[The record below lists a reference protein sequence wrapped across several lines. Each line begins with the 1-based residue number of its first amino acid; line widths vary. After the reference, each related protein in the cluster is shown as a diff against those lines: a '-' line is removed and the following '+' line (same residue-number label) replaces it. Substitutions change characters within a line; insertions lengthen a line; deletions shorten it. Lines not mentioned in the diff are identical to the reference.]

1 MRLLTRSPGEAKPD
15 QTGVRMEERQRIIL
29 RKMWLLCRFVLYLE
43 GCIAQLVELLFYTQV
58 VIGSS
63 PFAPI
68 TPAYVRGSSSS
79 G

>member
-1 MRLLTRSPGEAKPD
+1 MRHSIKTKMYQPTV
-15 QTGVRMEERQRIIL
+15 QIEERQRIIL
-29 RKMWLLCRFVLYLE
+29 RKMCSLCRFVLYLD

-63 PFAPI
+63 PVAPI
-68 TPAYVRGSSSS
+68 KLAYVRGSSSI